1 MNTPAF
7 KPNSLADCTSGRC
20 LFTETVQSSARG
32 IIQGQNRGPEL
43 VTWVHS
49 YTPAS
54 WNSRMRLRRAW
65 HGMSCLLS
73 SSAPVAG
80 EVLWVLS
87 HCSMALRS

>member
-1 MNTPAF
+1 MNTPRVTLIL
-7 KPNSLADCTSGRC
+7 SCMCTSGRW

-32 IIQGQNRGPEL
+32 IIQGQNRRPEL